1 MRKVISLLPALF
13 LALAII
19 SCEDSESSSNTSS
32 LEQSSKPAAVMRANP
47 LPDFSSAEKSLHS
60 KISDLASNRMKADF
74 NSMTDQQ
81 REDYAVKYLKEDSYQ
96 VLKENGYTEEQLSRE
111 FKSDLEILH
120 KALYFYSL
128 KTNLNK

>member
-19 SCEDSESSSNTSS
+19 ACEDSESSSNTSS
-32 LEQSSKPAAVMRANP
+32 LEQSSKPAAVMQANP